1 MSIVF
6 VRADFKV
13 FWANT
18 GFVVTDVADN
28 QTIRN
33 RANEMFIA
41 PDVRTFVFVAG
52 TGLSFSV
59 FINYGELAITF
70 FV

>member
-1 MSIVF
+1 M
-6 VRADFKV
+6 RTNFKV

-18 GFVVTDVADN
+18 GLVVTDVADN
-28 QTIRN
+28 QAIRN

-41 PDVRTFVFVAG
+41 PDMRTFVFVAG

-59 FINYGELAITF
+59 FINYSELAITF